1 MAKARGRRGV
11 LLCVERWTI
20 IIFWLVGIFCLAR
33 TRQRKQK
40 RPHRT
45 TSKNGNGT
53 YGVALPGR
61 TDGSARGGGG
71 EGEEVRRTTADDD
84 TRRDASG
91 GEWVATLQLAAL
103 WVDSHRLPPPLGTSA
118 TIPSEMAQTGREEGH
133 ERGVDSQIGDP
144 PPRECARWRH
154 CVVLDGGINS
164 LVSTTTTKTTTRH
177 TTTSK

>member
-1 MAKARGRRGV
+1 M

-103 WVDSHRLPPPLGTSA
+103 WVESLLRTPPLGTSA

-164 LVSTTTTKTTTRH
+164 LVLTTTTKTTTRH

>member
-1 MAKARGRRGV
+1 MCGEMDNYYFLARGDLLSREDEAKKTKKATSHNLQEWQRYIRRCAPRPNG
-11 LLCVERWTI
+11 RI
-20 IIFWLVGIFCLAR
+20 GAR
-33 TRQRKQK
+33 
-40 RPHRT
+40 
-45 TSKNGNGT
+45 
-53 YGVALPGR
+53 
-61 TDGSARGGGG
+61 GGG

-103 WVDSHRLPPPLGTSA
+103 WVESLLRTPPLGTSA

-133 ERGVDSQIGDP
+133 ERGVDSRIGDP

-154 CVVLDGGINS
+154 CMVLDGGINS